1 MTGALRL
8 AVLLGVVSACG
19 PSLHGSVD
27 PARLVRLHRVVVLP
41 FAIPEGAPRTLSDGF
56 ADEITSDLAGA
67 GFAVVDRESVD
78 ETGTDAVLIGRV
90 LTYSDQAVS
99 PELDTSLAVSVQIVD
114 VRTREVVLST
124 SSNATAAATF
134 CSQEMSCL
142 RGKVLAAIGRFIVV
156 GGSS

>member
-8 AVLLGVVSACG
+8 AVLLGLVSACG
-19 PSLHGSVD
+19 PSLRGSAD
-27 PARLVRLHRVVVLP
+27 PTRVARLHRVVVLP
-41 FAIPEGAPRTLSDGF
+41 FAIPEGAPRSLSDGF

-67 GFAVVDRESVD
+67 GFAVVDREAVD

-90 LTYSDQAVS
+90 VTYRDQSVS

-124 SSNATAAATF
+124 SSNATAAGTF
-134 CSQEMSCL
+134 CSQEMTCL
-142 RGKVLAAIGRFIVV
+142 RGKVLAAMGRFIVR
-156 GGSS
+156 GGSN